1 MVNLKSLALS
11 KRLKEENCSKFMQI
25 EYCVTIVGDYNV
37 ISRLT
42 SARMRYRDSETPT
55 TPLRLQMPNKSLL

>member
-25 EYCVTIVGDYNV
+25 EYCVNIVGDYNV
-37 ISRLT
+37 ISHLT
-42 SARMRYRDSETPT
+42 
-55 TPLRLQMPNKSLL
+55 